1 MLSAKDFSK
10 KQIIF
15 LLTNAGEKLSF
26 SNDNMIVKDKDG
38 KIKYQSTCYRIF
50 MVCVVGNISITSGL
64 IMRSKNLGFPFA

>member
-38 KIKYQSTCYRIF
+38 KIK
-50 MVCVVGNISITSGL
+50 
-64 IMRSKNLGFPFA
+64 